1 MTIYVDQDYKF
12 FLIEEIGIFEWKEFD
27 DNTKRRKKTK
37 FVKEEIDKTS
47 LYNRLVVEA
56 NNQDKSVSQLLI
68 EDVQSK
74 IRKEIEEKSKFY
86 DDSLLMNDLPKLSI
100 SKLFNLIQSLK
111 KIRGSAMSDLM
122 KEINVGSEGNLLVL
136 SSSNKNLITLF
147 INKIATM
154 GIFPINQMVVNESNN
169 TLVYKYYYDSDNED
183 GENFFD
189 DDF

>member
-1 MTIYVDQDYKF
+1 MTIYADQDYKF

-47 LYNRLVVEA
+47 LYNRLVMEA

>member
-1 MTIYVDQDYKF
+1 MTIYADQDYKF

-47 LYNRLVVEA
+47 LYNRLVIEA